1 MPRPISG
8 VDPSLIVSSGDA
20 IGPPGPPGAG
30 IGGGV
35 PAGTQYSMSVE
46 GGESGQ
52 TTVQGVLATPGWQ
65 VIDAFL
71 YDQDEHVAVAPGA
84 VERIFFATII
94 ASTAALTVRVKLV
107 RADTLVDVP
116 GSLLTFAAPVNA
128 QEASDKTADLTS
140 VLVDDL
146 EYQIQA
152 ECTGGALPTDYA
164 SIRSAGLR
172 AVFTY

>member
-1 MPRPISG
+1 MPRPIG
-8 VDPSLIVSSGDA
+8 DVDPTLLSTSGDA

-30 IGGGV
+30 IGGGI

-52 TTVQGVLATPGWQ
+52 MAVQGVLATPGWQ
-65 VIDAFL
+65 VIDAFN
-71 YDQDEHVAVAPGA
+71 YDATEHVAVAPGL
-84 VERIFFATII
+84 VTRIFFATVI
-94 ASTAALTVRVKLV
+94 ASTAALTIRVKMV
-107 RADTLVDVP
+107 RADTLIDVA
-116 GSLLTFAAPVNA
+116 GSLLTFAAPVNV
-128 QEASDKTADLTS
+128 QEASNQTADLTA
-140 VLVDDL
+140 VLVNGI

-172 AVFTY
+172 AIVAY